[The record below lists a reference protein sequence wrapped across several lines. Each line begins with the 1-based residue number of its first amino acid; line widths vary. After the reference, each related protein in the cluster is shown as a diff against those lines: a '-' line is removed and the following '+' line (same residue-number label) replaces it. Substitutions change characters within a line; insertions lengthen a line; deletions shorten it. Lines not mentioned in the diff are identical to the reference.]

1 MNTESRSGIFP
12 WFTIIEG
19 IAGFFLQCWLFST
32 IDLSGLLPANHIAGI
47 LSFALLAL
55 TLAICWFGAR
65 KEEDLCPD
73 QLFFS
78 SGAAAVGIGLSAAGL
93 AISAFT
99 ANGNG
104 ILQILT
110 FGFGLLAAAAL
121 GYIAVCRAKKFHAD
135 AMLHCII
142 TVYLILRTMSNCS
155 VWSAQP
161 QFLQHFFPLLACV
174 FLMITSYYRAALALG
189 LEHSKKY
196 VFFSQAAL
204 FCCCVCCRGSDW
216 LFYLSGALWLTFDCP
231 APSAV
236 TEEFSENE

>member
-1 MNTESRSGIFP
+1 MNTESRNGIFP

-19 IAGFFLQCWLFST
+19 IAGFFLQCWLFSA
-32 IDLSGLLPANHIAGI
+32 IDLSGLLPAGHIAGI
-47 LSFALLAL
+47 LSFCLLAL
-55 TLAICWFGAR
+55 TLVICWIGAR

-73 QLFFS
+73 KLFFS
-78 SGAAAVGIGLSAAGL
+78 SGASAVGIGLSAAGL

-99 ANGNG
+99 VKGPD
-104 ILQILT
+104 ILHILA
-110 FGFGLLAAAAL
+110 FASGLLAAVAL
-121 GYIAVCRAKKFHAD
+121 GYIAVCRARKFHAD
-135 AMLHCII
+135 AMLHSII
-142 TVYLILRTMSNCS
+142 TIHLILRTMVSCS
-155 VWSAQP
+155 SWSAQP
-161 QFLQHFFPLLACV
+161 QFLQYFFPLLACV

-231 APSAV
+231 APSAAL
-236 TEEFSENE
+236 EEFSENE